1 MCSCRPLVVKVVTA
15 QQTARR
21 GAEAQTSRRRC
32 RRMVNQVRLPP
43 EELPEQ
49 RLLLGEGAE
58 GQQDVE
64 DLMTLSNDVTATRK
78 ETRRDRAREEES
90 REQKEHHL
98 VDREHTASR
107 DRKTAL
113 TSEVGKFPFPWQ
125 MVVNVC

>member
-1 MCSCRPLVVKVVTA
+1 
-15 QQTARR
+15 
-21 GAEAQTSRRRC
+21 
-32 RRMVNQVRLPP
+32 MVNQVRLPP
-43 EELPEQ
+43 EEVPEQ

-98 VDREHTASR
+98 VDRGHTASR

-113 TSEVGKFPFPWQ
+113 TSEVGKFPFSGRWSLTYA
-125 MVVNVC
+125 NIG